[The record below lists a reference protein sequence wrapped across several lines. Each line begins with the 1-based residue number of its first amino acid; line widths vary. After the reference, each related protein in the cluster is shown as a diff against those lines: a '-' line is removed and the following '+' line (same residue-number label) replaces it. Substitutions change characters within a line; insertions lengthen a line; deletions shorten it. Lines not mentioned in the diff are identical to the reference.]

1 MAARSNEARR
11 IRREL
16 QRQLDAV
23 SRATGQPMQWT
34 PEETAVIDMICDC
47 YDRKTELKQRLADAT
62 EDKALVKLAG
72 EIRLIESHAAR
83 LLKQIRVPVPTRQ
96 ESRRTTRARQAANA
110 RWNKAAG

>member
-47 YDRKTELKQRLADAT
+47 YDRKR
-62 EDKALVKLAG
+62 
-72 EIRLIESHAAR
+72 S
-83 LLKQIRVPVPTRQ
+83 
-96 ESRRTTRARQAANA
+96 
-110 RWNKAAG
+110 